1 MPLHDAVAKTL
12 PIGSVMYE
20 TEHTANGQQIHI
32 WVEPA
37 VADKLAAMRGPSES
51 YSDVILGL
59 EAVGH
64 ESRRA
69 SLGPSSISPSST
81 VLCFRRRA

>member
-37 VADKLAAMRGPSES
+37 VADKLGPDAFVHRRS
-51 YSDVILGL
+51 L
-59 EAVGH
+59 AVGTICCLG
-64 ESRRA
+64 SLSPRRSGTRGETWVG
-69 SLGPSSISPSST
+69 SLPRLT
-81 VLCFRRRA
+81 EW